1 VQFVSR
7 VCHGA
12 LGNALQQLV
21 HEHRALDGIGIAL
34 IELEE
39 ERCRWLD
46 VDGPCSAVVTGQ
58 DSKSAYQT
66 EAEPSMTATW
76 HY

>member
-1 VQFVSR
+1 MPPRELVLMVR
-7 VCHGA
+7 HA
-12 LGNALQQLV
+12 LGYALQQLV

-46 VDGPCSAVVTGQ
+46 VDGPCGAVVTGQ
-58 DSKSAYQT
+58 DLKLQIRPKQKPA
-66 EAEPSMTATW
+66 
-76 HY
+76 